1 MAIFVVLP
9 RVPSVRLDQRIKEVF
24 PEDAIQLS
32 SDQWLISFTGTVI
45 ALSEKLG
52 ITGQPDGTP
61 AVASALVAQMGSY
74 YGRAPQVVWD
84 WIKTKL
90 ESSNG

>member
-1 MAIFVVLP
+1 MSIFVVLP
-9 RVPSVRLDQRIKEVF
+9 ASPNPKLDSKIKEF
-24 PEDAIQLS
+24 FAQDSIQLS
-32 SDQWLISFTGTVI
+32 PNQWLISFPDTVI
-45 ALSEKLG
+45 ALSERLG
-52 ITGQPDGTP
+52 ITGGGTTGS
-61 AVASALVAQMGSY
+61 AVVAQIGSY

>member
-9 RVPSVRLDQRIKEVF
+9 RAQNPKLDAVITASF
-24 PEDAIQLS
+24 AADSIQLAPN
-32 SDQWLISFTGTVI
+32 QWLISFPGTVI

-52 ITGQPDGTP
+52 VTGDGGQTGS
-61 AVASALVAQMGSY
+61 AVIAQIGSY

>member
-1 MAIFVVLP
+1 MAVFVVLP
-9 RVPSVRLDQRIKEVF
+9 RAPKPQLDSIIKESF
-24 PEDAIQLS
+24 AQDSIQLS
-32 SDQWLISFTGTVI
+32 PNQWLVSFPDTVI

-52 ITGQPDGTP
+52 ITGGGTTGS
-61 AVASALVAQMGSY
+61 AVIAQIGSY

-90 ESSNG
+90 ESPNG